1 MMNDIGHQGSSK
13 PREQM
18 VPPEGKIKTDVA
30 NCYGQ
35 FLKFKKQELKE
46 KDPNAKINRKK
57 TEEEWRAL
65 DQNRKDFFVKR
76 WRQEKEKMGGNY
88 RKRELKLV
96 KKITDQKQKKQKNVK
111 KTVDAENPT
120 LKFLEKL
127 ESVDISIEKLSK
139 ENEVTRDN
147 ISNLKVDNAVFKF
160 KLKSKSDELETLKDK
175 YEQLLTQHNM
185 CKL

>member
-1 MMNDIGHQGSSK
+1 MLRIL
-13 PREQM
+13 
-18 VPPEGKIKTDVA
+18 
-30 NCYGQ
+30 C
-35 FLKFKKQELKE
+35 
-46 KDPNAKINRKK
+46 
-57 TEEEWRAL
+57 
-65 DQNRKDFFVKR
+65 
-76 WRQEKEKMGGNY
+76 
-88 RKRELKLV
+88 
-96 KKITDQKQKKQKNVK
+96 
-111 KTVDAENPT
+111 T

-127 ESVDISIEKLSK
+127 DISIEKLSK